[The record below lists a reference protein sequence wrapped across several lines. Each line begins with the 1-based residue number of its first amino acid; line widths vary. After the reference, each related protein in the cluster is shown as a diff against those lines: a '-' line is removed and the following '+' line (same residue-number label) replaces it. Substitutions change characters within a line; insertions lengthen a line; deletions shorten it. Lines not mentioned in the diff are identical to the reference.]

1 MRTGARAQPSDEAEG
16 ISPCNA
22 SDRHRLALAVQ
33 YSPWEAAHLAS
44 LACFQLHAAV
54 CLMARLPP
62 QAAGFFHARA
72 KWSGLAWFRL
82 DISEPIRLEPIAL
95 EKGQTSTGKRCA
107 VHLAQQLDP
116 ASGCRSRGTGPC
128 RSRIARSGL
137 YPRSRSMDLPGCNFG
152 RALQANPCRRRGRGQ
167 IRKP

>member
-72 KWSGLAWFRL
+72 KW
-82 DISEPIRLEPIAL
+82 
-95 EKGQTSTGKRCA
+95 
-107 VHLAQQLDP
+107 V
-116 ASGCRSRGTGPC
+116 GCLGSVWTFPN
-128 RSRIARSGL
+128 RSG
-137 YPRSRSMDLPGCNFG
+137 SRSPSHSKKVRPQPGDV
-152 RALQANPCRRRGRGQ
+152 APYIWASSLIP
-167 IRKP
+167 